1 MDISLQTIATWA
13 YIASCWSIA
22 VLGFIVSILLIFN
35 MIMDL
40 WKNKKE

>member
-1 MDISLQTIATWA
+1 MDISLQVIVSWA

-35 MIMDL
+35 MVMEL
-40 WKNKKE
+40 RKQKKE